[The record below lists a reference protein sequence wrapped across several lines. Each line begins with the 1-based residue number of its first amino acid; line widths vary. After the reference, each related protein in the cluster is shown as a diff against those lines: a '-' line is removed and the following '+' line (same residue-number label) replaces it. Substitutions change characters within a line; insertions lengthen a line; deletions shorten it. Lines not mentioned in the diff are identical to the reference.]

1 MTINIKNVSILGLGK
16 LGFSMM
22 CGFASRG
29 FHVTG
34 FDSNREIGNQIR
46 SGRTPIIEPHTQE
59 YLDRHSENMSIVD
72 NHVSLVEA
80 SDITFV
86 VVPTPSVQS
95 GRFELEYSR
104 KAFEELGTALQSIDK
119 FHVFV
124 LTSTVL
130 PGDSRE
136 TIIPAIERASG
147 KVCGVDFGFCYNP
160 EFIALGTVIRDFL
173 NPDFYL
179 LGEFDEKS
187 GDYLEYVH
195 NKTALNEATVKRM
208 TIENAEIAKISVN
221 SFVTLKVSFANMLA
235 QICQHTENSDVDV
248 VSDALGMDSRIGRKY
263 LTGGL
268 NFAGP
273 CFPRDNR
280 ALAAS
285 KTSKSV
291 DTSLLKANDD
301 FNNRLSSCVVET
313 MREHLQG
320 DKIGVLGLSYKPL
333 SHITEQAPGV
343 AISRT
348 LANDLGKSVF
358 AFDPIVNET
367 NWIEDSKMITFCAS
381 LDELLD
387 TVDTVIITNV
397 HEEFQAVATYKNK
410 ALKVIDCWRVLD
422 PNAISS
428 SINLVRYGVGKEL
441 PQ

>member
-1 MTINIKNVSILGLGK
+1 MTIDIKNVSVLGLGK

-29 FHVTG
+29 FQVTG
-34 FDSNREIGNQIR
+34 FDLNPEMGNQVR
-46 SGRTPIIEPHTQE
+46 SGHTPIIEPYTQE

-72 NHVSLVEA
+72 DHVSLVEA

-86 VVPTPSVQS
+86 VVPTPSLES
-95 GRFELEYSR
+95 GRFELEYAR
-104 KAFEELGTALQSIDK
+104 KAFEDLGKALRSIDK

-136 TIIPAIERASG
+136 EIIPAMERASG

-187 GDYLEYVH
+187 GDYLKDVH
-195 NKTALNEATVKRM
+195 NKTALNGAAVKRM

-235 QICQHTENSDVDV
+235 QICQHTENSNVDV

-301 FNNRLSSCVVET
+301 FNNRLSNWVVEN
-313 MREHLQG
+313 MREHLHG

-343 AISRT
+343 GISRT
-348 LANDLGKSVF
+348 LANDFGKSVF
-358 AFDPIVNET
+358 AFDPIVNEN
-367 NWIEDSKMITFCAS
+367 NWIEDQEIITFCS
-381 LDELLD
+381 GVDELLD
-387 TVDTVIITNV
+387 TVDTVIIANV
-397 HEEFQAVATYKNK
+397 HEEFQAVAKYHNK
-410 ALKVIDCWRVLD
+410 PLKVIDCWRVLD
-422 PNAISS
+422 PSAISS

-441 PQ
+441 P